1 MTFLPAASS
10 AGAEEELFCAVNIG
24 AIGTRDLSALL
35 DSSSSSASSSLL
47 LSLLL
52 FLRGEAEEELGM
64 GETTATL
71 DELLL
76 LLLLGEASLGDLPN
90 CLGRLVLQGL

>member
-1 MTFLPAASS
+1 M
-10 AGAEEELFCAVNIG
+10 NIG
-24 AIGTRDLSALL
+24 AIGTRDFSALL
-35 DSSSSSASSSLL
+35 DSSSSSSASSSLL

-52 FLRGEAEEELGM
+52 FLSGEAEEELGM

-71 DELLL
+71 DELL